1 MLLNTGNLE
10 IAVFLVMQLD
20 LISQELT
27 GHLPAGPR
35 RAGRRYGA
43 DLGSRWAGQISM
55 ERPTDSGQVPNL
67 ERGRGKFFD
76 G

>member
-35 RAGRRYGA
+35 RPEEGM
-43 DLGSRWAGQISM
+43 GQTWV
-55 ERPTDSGQVPNL
+55 RGGQAKSQWSD
-67 ERGRGKFFD
+67 R
-76 G
+76 